1 VVARVAV
8 RTTKPKA
15 FTLTHTIADEAEPD
29 IARTIRTAFLE
40 ARRLLN
46 LPELARFF
54 ADRWEAQILDHQRW
68 RTILNPLYSRLVGIL
83 GATAGHAAERHA
95 SLLPVHK
102 ADRETLG
109 SVGFSFQFT
118 NQEAVRW
125 AETHAANLVVGVS
138 EETRA
143 AIRLILVRLYQD
155 PTMGPDRAAREIR
168 AIIGL
173 TRRQAIAVDNLRR
186 MLEQRRELATIA
198 RDAASSLSPQRRAFW
213 AEQQVKTAAV
223 IDANVGRYADRL
235 LRQRSE
241 TIARTESMTA
251 SNRGQQLLW
260 EQARTVGLVD
270 NSVQREWI
278 TTPDI
283 RLCEICQPMQGVR
296 VNLDQSFT
304 LEDGQTLM
312 TPPAHPQCRCTVILR
327 FS

>member
-1 VVARVAV
+1 VRAIV

-68 RTILNPLYSRLVGIL
+68 RTILNPLYARLVGIL
-83 GATAGHAAERHA
+83 GATVGHAAERHA

-102 ADRETLG
+102 TDRETLG
-109 SVGFSFQFT
+109 SVGFSFQLT

-186 MLEQRRELATIA
+186 MLEQRRDLATIA
-198 RDAASSLSPQRRAFW
+198 RDATSALSPQRRAFW
-213 AEQQVKTAAV
+213 AEQQIKTAAV
-223 IDANVGRYADRL
+223 IDANVSRYADRL

-270 NSVQREWI
+270 TETVQRELVV
-278 TTPDI
+278 TPDV
-283 RLCEICQPMQGVR
+283 RLCEICAPMQGVR
-296 VNLDQSFT
+296 VKLDQPFT
-304 LEDGQTLM
+304 LESGETFM
-312 TPPAHPQCRCTVILR
+312 IPPFHVKCRCTVILR